1 MTELGMTIRENSRA
15 FRKNDYGLEN
25 ALAKYVRNRWPD
37 KTVGHVAHEWDLSES
52 EAAKVVYANAS
63 KNTLNKI
70 LHHKRGGPKLF
81 VGLVFDATNTTLEQ
95 YITQQA
101 RDAEHER
108 NKWEAEEHRLALLQ
122 SRLSGCGGLDRTDGE
137 QARTRGSTVASLGNH
152 SDGPP
157 VAGEPRAF
165 DASRSEGR
173 GS

>member
-1 MTELGMTIRENSRA
+1 MTIRENSRA
-15 FRKNDYGLEN
+15 FRKADYGLEN
-25 ALAKYVRNRWPD
+25 ALAKYVRNRWTD
-37 KTVGHVAHEWDLSES
+37 KTVAYVAHEWDLSES

-101 RDAEHER
+101 EGARLER
-108 NKWEAEEHRLALLQ
+108 IEWEAEEHRLALLQ
-122 SRLSGCGGLDRTDGE
+122 ARLSGCGGLDRTDGE
-137 QARTRGSTVASLGNH
+137 QARPRGSTDEGLGNH
-152 SDGPP
+152 SDGLP
-157 VAGEPRAF
+157 VEPKSF
-165 DASRSEGR
+165 ASRNEGR